1 MVNRITRIPPWPV
14 GKMLFLTATCIFGL
28 GGVLLGLLEK
38 NAIGLWG
45 GAFLGLLGGLT
56 AAGGGVLF
64 CLVYNLL
71 APVTGGILVETEQVE
86 DPAPTE
92 EAEDTAES
100 DSPSL

>member
-1 MVNRITRIPPWPV
+1 MVSRITRIPPWPV
-14 GKMLFLTATCIFGL
+14 GKMLFLTATCISGL
-28 GGVLLGLLEK
+28 GGVFLGLLEK

-71 APVTGGILVETEQVE
+71 APVTGGILVETEHVD
-86 DPAPTE
+86 DPVTADETQS
-92 EAEDTAES
+92 TAES
-100 DSPSL
+100 DSPLL